1 MRREGKDG
9 RIEKGIEGV
18 EGVEGEGEVRVKEVH
33 HPFPPGLH
41 VIGEVYKPGLTNIF
55 PQLSG
60 CTSSEKEPPLCP
72 VAPYP
77 YQKKMRFYMAIV
89 VVVVVVTALG
99 EVHARYAPTRDH
111 TQDWL
116 ALISG
121 KQQFKDARILYSLL
135 NNEQDYAS
143 EKGLAGFDSSEK
155 AFEGFQHPFYYHQRQ
170 QQAVGRDPVV
180 FSRLS
185 ALAPGPSQ
193 LLQALPVRRPLL
205 QTPQTPPWRP
215 PSQGMKTSSPEKPK

>member
-1 MRREGKDG
+1 
-9 RIEKGIEGV
+9 
-18 EGVEGEGEVRVKEVH
+18 
-33 HPFPPGLH
+33 
-41 VIGEVYKPGLTNIF
+41 
-55 PQLSG
+55 
-60 CTSSEKEPPLCP
+60 
-72 VAPYP
+72 
-77 YQKKMRFYMAIV
+77 MRFYTAA
-89 VVVVVVTALG
+89 VVVVTVVVVMGSG

-185 ALAPGPSQ
+185 ALAPGTSQ

-205 QTPQTPPWRP
+205 QNSPDSPLA
-215 PSQGMKTSSPEKPK
+215 PSVPRE